1 MVWLI
6 AGYSG
11 DFDPVVPCMNHAI
24 FLLYYTMELYS
35 GIMVFSPSFILC
47 SSLGI

>member
-1 MVWLI
+1 MVWLV

-11 DFDPVVPCMNHAI
+11 DFDSVVPCMNHAI
-24 FLLYYTMELYS
+24 FLLYYTMELCI
-35 GIMVFSPSFILC
+35 GIMVFSLCSILC